1 MKSEET
7 ENENALKNQLRIY
20 QDEFDVVLVNERYY
34 ESLIIMKEELCW
46 DIHDIT
52 FLKVMQDIY
61 TSEVVII

>member
-7 ENENALKNQLRIY
+7 ENENALKNQLKIY
-20 QDEFDVVLVNERYY
+20 QDEFDVVLVTERYY

-52 FLKVMQDIY
+52 FLKVMQDIC
-61 TSEVVII
+61 IHLKWL

>member
-46 DIHDIT
+46 DICDIT
-52 FLKVMQDIY
+52 FLKVMPDIY
-61 TSEVVII
+61 TSKVVMI

>member
-46 DIHDIT
+46 DIRDIT

-61 TSEVVII
+61 ASKVVMM

>member
-7 ENENALKNQLRIY
+7 ENENALKNQLKIY

-46 DIHDIT
+46 DIRDIT
-52 FLKVMQDIY
+52 FLKVMQDIC
-61 TSEVVII
+61 IHLKWL

>member
-20 QDEFDVVLVNERYY
+20 QDEFDVVLVTERYY

-52 FLKVMQDIY
+52 FLKVMQDIC
-61 TSEVVII
+61 IHLKWL

>member
-7 ENENALKNQLRIY
+7 ENENALKNQLKIY

-46 DIHDIT
+46 DIRDIT
-52 FLKVMQDIY
+52 FLKVMPDIY
-61 TSEVVII
+61 TSKVVMI